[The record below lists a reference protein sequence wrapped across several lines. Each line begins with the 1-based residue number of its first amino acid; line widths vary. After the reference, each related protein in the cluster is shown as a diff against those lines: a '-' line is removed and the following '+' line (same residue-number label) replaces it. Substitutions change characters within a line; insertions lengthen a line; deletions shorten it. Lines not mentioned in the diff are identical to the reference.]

1 MKLKLCFV
9 FGFFLYFSVSLI
21 AQSDFRITQEFKS
34 RQRSYEIA
42 IEYAKSN
49 DELEKIKKEI
59 AIFKNEFKGNKEL
72 LNRALYP
79 SNFESSFE
87 ILTKKIAYTNKKLA
101 EISTLQTKVEVIS
114 TDFEKV
120 NSELKKMS
128 GEYFTLRKTNT
139 KLMAE
144 LRAFQSGY
152 GGSKSSIDSLNNLI
166 TQLKV
171 GISRRDTL
179 IKEILDNIFATAE
192 HKIESLNDTER
203 KSLKTQIQGT
213 SLIDNINNLINDNI
227 EFIDASLF
235 TSDDLLLLK
244 DEYTQFDQRWKHFGP
259 KLYDIY
265 SNDTLNQEKLNN
277 IDTLL
282 FKWDNS
288 LSKSIWKSVKEVFSY
303 NNISLDNFESGEEF
317 ENVLI
322 NYITEEIN
330 NSNSEAELEK
340 DQNYVFFAERAWK
353 ETFKPKWMPILI
365 SSKLLT
371 IEQIGKIEDKLVDW
385 KNTTGGSKS
394 YFIYAIIL
402 FLAIII
408 VISIIFINKR
418 NAERQN
424 NFSDKKIEEDDVNE
438 LDFDDDDEDDDDEIE
453 ELK

>member
-1 MKLKLCFV
+1 MKLKLSFIL
-9 FGFFLYFSVSLI
+9 GFFLYFSASQF

-34 RQRSYEIA
+34 RQRSFEIA
-42 IEYAKSN
+42 IEYAKSI

-59 AIFKNEFKGNKEL
+59 ALFRDEFNGKKEL

-79 SNFESSFE
+79 NNFESSFE
-87 ILTKKIAYTNKKLA
+87 TLTKKIGFTNKKLT
-101 EISTLQTKVEVIS
+101 EISTLKTRVEVIS

-120 NSELKKMS
+120 SSELKKMS

-139 KLMAE
+139 RLMTE

-152 GGSKSSIDSLNNLI
+152 GGSKSSIDSLNNLVK
-166 TQLKV
+166 QLKV

-227 EFIDASLF
+227 EFLDASLF
-235 TSDDLLLLK
+235 TSDDLVLLK
-244 DEYTQFDQRWKHFGP
+244 DEYIQFDQRWKHFGP
-259 KLYDIY
+259 KLFDIY
-265 SNDTLNQEKLNN
+265 SNDTLNQVKLNN

-282 FKWDNS
+282 YKWENS
-288 LSKSIWKSVKEVFSY
+288 LSKSIWKSVKEVFTN
-303 NNISLDNFESGEEF
+303 NNISLDNFETGDEF
-317 ENVLI
+317 ENVLL
-322 NYITEEIN
+322 NYINNEIKETE
-330 NSNSEAELEK
+330 SKAELEK
-340 DQNYVFFAERAWK
+340 NQNYVFFAERAWS
-353 ETFKPKWMPILI
+353 EIFKPKWMPILI

-371 IEQIGKIEDKLVDW
+371 IEQIGNIEDKLVEW
-385 KNTTGGSKS
+385 KGTSGGSKS

-408 VISIIFINKR
+408 VISIILINKR
-418 NAERQN
+418 NAKRQN
-424 NFSDKKIEEDDVNE
+424 NFSDKNVE
-438 LDFDDDDEDDDDEIE
+438 DDDENEEDFEDEPDDEDE